1 MKLISGASRR
11 RPLTMAKKTSQ
22 YWYKAYGT
30 SYSNL
35 PWQVSGGVDKSSS
48 GEALEYVLELS
59 KSWPIRQLG
68 TISIYVVDEY
78 GMTGEDPDLV
88 YMDDKGAAPMLPRLP
103 ETSHT
108 CEKTAYDVF
117 SEAEWLSSPMETE
130 IFPTVAPRGD

>member
-1 MKLISGASRR
+1 
-11 RPLTMAKKTSQ
+11 MAKKTTQ

-35 PWQVSGGVDKSSS
+35 PWQVSGGANKPSA

-59 KSWPIRQLG
+59 QLG
-68 TISIYVVDEY
+68 TISVYLVDEY

-103 ETSHT
+103 KTSHV

-130 IFPTVAPRGD
+130 LFPTVAPRGD